1 MANEDTGCPPHCCC
15 CGPGDVCCD
24 CGEVRRLTPEQAW
37 QDLIE
42 MDDRTSPAD
51 EPDMALITF
60 EELAAYMRGSAT
72 VA

>member
-1 MANEDTGCPPHCCC
+1 
-15 CGPGDVCCD
+15 
-24 CGEVRRLTPEQAW
+24 LTPEQAW

-51 EPDMALITF
+51 QPEMALITF
-60 EELAAYMRGSAT
+60 EELAGYMRGSAT